1 MSFLLNRVGL
11 EGTLGGLRFGIS
23 LAGGD
28 GLGRLVLLL
37 ELEEFELE
45 SSSLVNVPCLT
56 KPGFSW
62 LPGD

>member
-1 MSFLLNRVGL
+1 MSFLLNNGL

-23 LAGGD
+23 FAGGD

-37 ELEEFELE
+37 EFEFE

-56 KPGFSW
+56 KAGLSW